1 MAGQSVSLVKKIQSV
16 EEILLE
22 IIQQMESQVS
32 FEQKGFN
39 NV

>member
-1 MAGQSVSLVKKIQSV
+1 MAGQSVSLVKIQSV
-16 EEILLE
+16 EEIFLE